1 MAACLITR
9 RMAALNSSMIR
20 PIKRKW
26 DSIDLE
32 EMKASLKEGLSA
44 KEISDTN
51 IRIWGNLICGIAIAL
66 SEKVDEELLKPM
78 SRWMDN
84 PDWLNRFKTI
94 EKDTPNWA
102 AYKRKQRRWT
112 KRRRY
117 LAAERLKLYR
127 KEARKRQAFKDDLL
141 PLKNR
146 SSPGKSTDI
155 QFGSDFIAPII
166 SPFSPPEQHK
176 IETEQAFRQALS
188 TSISDLLP
196 WRLFLMSDLGE
207 AKNLTKFSVY
217 YPENRKRDTVSKLM
231 HLLELEK
238 QERLIIN
245 QDEPFGDIII
255 EPTDAQ
261 TKAIIRVKDQEGHDY
276 FFDWLTLTD
285 NQRKKIIDDIKTNKI
300 ISRQVEA

>member
-1 MAACLITR
+1 MTTCIITR
-9 RMAALNSSMIR
+9 RMAALDRSMIG
-20 PIKRKW
+20 PLKNKW

-32 EMKASLKEGLSA
+32 ETKARLK
-44 KEISDTN
+44 KESSSQEILDTN
-51 IRIWGNLICGIAIAL
+51 MRMWGNLIYGIAKAL
-66 SEKVDEELLKPM
+66 SEKVDEELLEPM
-78 SRWMDN
+78 SRWMNDPN
-84 PDWLNRFKTI
+84 WLNRFEII
-94 EKDTPNWA
+94 EEATPNWA

-112 KRRRY
+112 KRQKH

-127 KEARKRQAFKDDLL
+127 QEIRKRRAFRNDLL
-141 PLKNR
+141 SLKKR
-146 SSPGKSTDI
+146 PSPRKSTDI
-155 QFGSDFIAPII
+155 QSDPNFLAPII

-176 IETEQAFRQALS
+176 KETEQAFRQALS

-196 WRLFLMSDLGE
+196 WKLCLMTDLRE
-207 AKNLTKFSVY
+207 PKNFTEFKIY
-217 YPENRKRDTVSKLM
+217 YPENRKKDTVSKLM

-245 QDEPFGDIII
+245 QDEPFGDIVI

-261 TKAIIRVKDQEGHDY
+261 TKAIIRVKDQEGRDY

-285 NQRKKIIDDIKTNKI
+285 NQRKKIIDDIKANKI

>member
-1 MAACLITR
+1 MTACPIPK
-9 RMAALNSSMIR
+9 RMTTLNPSIIG
-20 PIKRKW
+20 PLTRKW
-26 DSIDLE
+26 DSIDLD

-44 KEISDTN
+44 KGTSDTN
-51 IRIWGNLICGIAIAL
+51 MRIWGNLICGIAIAL

-84 PDWLNRFKTI
+84 PNWLNRFKVI
-94 EKDTPNWA
+94 EEETPDWA
-102 AYKRKQRRWT
+102 AYKRKQRRRT
-112 KRRRY
+112 KRQKY

-127 KEARKRQAFKDDLL
+127 QEIRKRRALRNDLL
-141 PLKNR
+141 PLKKR

-155 QFGSDFIAPII
+155 QFGSDFITPII

-188 TSISDLLP
+188 ASISDLLP
-196 WRLFLMSDLGE
+196 WKLFLMSDLRE
-207 AKNLTKFSVY
+207 AKKFTEFKIY

-231 HLLELEK
+231 HFLELEK
-238 QERLIIN
+238 EQRLIIN
-245 QDEPFGDIII
+245 QDEPFGDIVI

-285 NQRKKIIDDIKTNKI
+285 NQRKKIMDDIKANKI
-300 ISRQVEA
+300 ISRQVET